1 MRMKLFFQAITRF
14 FLGVLFVGLSIFV
27 PAGSLHYIE
36 GWILMGVLFIP
47 MFCAGVVLLF
57 RNPELLKKRLKAKE
71 EQNEQKM
78 VIGLSGLMF
87 VAGFVLSGL
96 HFRFGWY
103 HLPHWISWLSLLV
116 FLAAYLL
123 YAEVIRENPYLYRTI
138 EVTEEQKII
147 NGGLYGIIRHP
158 MYMVSLLLFLT
169 MPLILGSVQAFIVF
183 LLYPFIIVKRIRG
196 EESVL
201 AENLAG
207 YREYQEK
214 VKYRLIPFL
223 W

>member
-87 VAGFVLSGL
+87 VAGFVLAGL

-103 HLPHWISWLSLLV
+103 HLPHWVSRLSLLV
-116 FLAAYLL
+116 FLVAYLL
-123 YAEVIRENPYLYRTI
+123 YAEVIRENPYLSRI
-138 EVTEEQKII
+138 VEVTEEQKLID
-147 NGGLYGIIRHP
+147 GGLYGIVRHP
-158 MYMVSLLLFLT
+158 MYTVSLLLFLT
-169 MPLILGSVQAFIVF
+169 MPLILGSVHAFLIF
-183 LLYPFIIVKRIRG
+183 LAYPFLIVKRIRG
-196 EESVL
+196 EEKVL
-201 AENLAG
+201 EQELVG
-207 YREYQEK
+207 YSDYQSR
-214 VKYRLIPFL
+214 VKYRLIPFI